1 MRQPPLRTRAPSS
14 IRLAGVLALGLLSA
28 LWGRPAPADSAK
40 ALAYD
45 FSFEAIEGGR
55 MPLEQW
61 RGKVLLVVNTASFCG
76 FTPQY
81 EGLQA
86 LWQRYLARG
95 LVVIGVPSNDFG
107 GQEPKA
113 EAEILGFCKGAYN
126 VSFPLTSK
134 QVVSGGEAHPF
145 YRWAA
150 ESLGAGATPKW
161 NFHKHLVGRDS
172 RLLGAFPTRVSPQAP
187 ELIQAIE
194 AALAKG

>member
-1 MRQPPLRTRAPSS
+1 MRQHSLQKRVVAR
-14 IRLAGVLALGLLSA
+14 RCLAGALALGLLSA
-28 LWGRPAPADSAK
+28 LWGASAPADSAK
-40 ALAYD
+40 PRAYN

-86 LWQRYLARG
+86 LWQRYSERG

-107 GQEPKA
+107 GQEPNS
-113 EAEILGFCKGAYN
+113 EREILGFCKGAYN
-126 VSFPLTSK
+126 VTFPLTSK
-134 QVVSGGEAHPF
+134 QVVSGSQAHPF
-145 YRWAA
+145 YRWAVD
-150 ESLGAGATPKW
+150 SLGAGAAPKW
-161 NFHKHLVGRDS
+161 NFHKFLVGRDGN
-172 RLLGAFPTRVSPQAP
+172 LLTAFPTRVTPQAP
-187 ELIQAIE
+187 ELIRAIE

>member
-1 MRQPPLRTRAPSS
+1 MRQHSLQKGVAVRRW
-14 IRLAGVLALGLLSA
+14 LAGALALGLLSA
-28 LWGRPAPADSAK
+28 LWDAPAPADSAK
-40 ALAYD
+40 PLAYN

-86 LWQRYLARG
+86 LWQRYAARG

-107 GQEPKA
+107 GQEPNS

-126 VSFPLTSK
+126 VTFPLTHK
-134 QVVSGGEAHPF
+134 QVVSGREAHPF

-150 ESLGAGATPKW
+150 DRLGTGATPKW
-161 NFHKHLVGRDS
+161 NFHKYLVGRDGT
-172 RLLGAFPTRVSPQAP
+172 LIGAFPTRVTPQAP

-194 AALAKG
+194 AALAKD